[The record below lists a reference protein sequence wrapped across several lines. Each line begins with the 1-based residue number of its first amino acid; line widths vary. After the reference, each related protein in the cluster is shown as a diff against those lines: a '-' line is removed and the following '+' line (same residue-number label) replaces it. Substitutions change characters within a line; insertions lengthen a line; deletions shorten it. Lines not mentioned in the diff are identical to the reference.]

1 MEFHELQQIVESN
14 ARAIQAMLDA
24 QATERLKHEEFVERM
39 DNTIVRLEASAV
51 RQDALIER
59 LTTVNEGVVRLV
71 SFLDDDR
78 PTILRK
84 LNSIE
89 DKVDQLLQERQI
101 DGGSF

>member
-39 DNTIVRLEASAV
+39 DNTIVRLEESAV